1 MLLTSETRNGI
12 AIVTLTG
19 KLVFDESLFTV
30 RPKVRQILEAG
41 IRAIVFDLSGVPHA
55 DSSGCGEMIGA
66 FTTIRKADGRVA
78 FVGLTPRIRQLWE
91 RINLVNIFDVFE
103 TLPEAEA
110 FLSTRHS
117 RRE

>member
-1 MLLTSETRNGI
+1 M
-12 AIVTLTG
+12 
-19 KLVFDESLFTV
+19 FDESLFTV
-30 RPKVRQILEAG
+30 RPKVRQLLESG
-41 IRAIVFDLSGVPHA
+41 IDAIVFDLSGVPHA

-66 FTTIRKADGRVA
+66 YTTIRKAHARVA

-110 FLSTRHS
+110 FLSTGPS
-117 RRE
+117 RQE